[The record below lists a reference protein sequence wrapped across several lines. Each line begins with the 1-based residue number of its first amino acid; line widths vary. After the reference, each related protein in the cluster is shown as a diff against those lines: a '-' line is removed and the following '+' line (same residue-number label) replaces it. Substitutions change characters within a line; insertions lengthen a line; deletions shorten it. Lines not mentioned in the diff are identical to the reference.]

1 MVNIFVKF
9 ESIIIPSKYR
19 NNIFNLRKI
28 ILGRMLK
35 DIESI
40 FKKEVVGM
48 NKGEQTADDTYI
60 PLPDVL
66 VLSITIS
73 YSLPIISIKPA
84 TIL

>member
-35 DIESI
+35 DRESI
-40 FKKEVVGM
+40 FKKRVVGM
-48 NKGEQTADDTYI
+48 NKGQQTADDIYI
-60 PLPDVL
+60 PLPGVL
-66 VLSITIS
+66 VLSINIS
-73 YSLPIISIKPA
+73 YSLPIINIKPPS
-84 TIL
+84 IL